1 MGKSGLSGNYVADA
15 AQSFK
20 MICIGLLDVAYSAVA
35 ASGRVTSEWQ
45 ENAITELI
53 AGRMNDNPTTI
64 HMHIS
69 VNTEKKLVPDGLSQA
84 QPTVD
89 NAPRIDIQIGG
100 FECSPNEKRVAYYME
115 AKNLYSHDFKKS
127 NNSTVTQSSAY
138 AKRYI
143 QTGIDHL
150 LDGYYPENTL
160 LLGYVLVGTVNEAV
174 DIVNA
179 YLKQE
184 GRGSEE
190 ITLAQIPSFPH
201 LVFGA
206 SGHPGGK
213 SVDHCY
219 LLFEEIP

>member
-20 MICIGLLDVAYSAVA
+20 MICIGLLDVAYSEVA
-35 ASGRVTSEWQ
+35 AFGRITSEWQ

-53 AGRMNDNPTTI
+53 VGRMNDNPTTI
-64 HMHIS
+64 QMHITVIS
-69 VNTEKKLVPDGLSQA
+69 EKKLVPDDLSHA
-84 QPTVD
+84 RPTVD
-89 NAPRIDIQIGG
+89 NAPRIDIKIGG
-100 FECSPNEKRVAYYME
+100 FEWSPQERRVTYYME

-143 QTGIDHL
+143 HTGIDHL
-150 LDGYYPENTL
+150 LNGYYPEDTL

-179 YLKQE
+179 HLKQQ

-190 ITLAQIPSFPH
+190 ITLAQISSFPH
-201 LVFGA
+201 LVFGT

-213 SVDHCY
+213 SIDHCY